1 MIYIS
6 PEIAC
11 KVAWPFEVILY
22 SRLMTHS
29 LWPIGEKDIFLLNDT
44 DQFGHEKYVWL
55 GPTFYRCVKSQA
67 LVLRVSF

>member
-1 MIYIS
+1 MWYMIYIS

-44 DQFGHEKYVWL
+44 N
-55 GPTFYRCVKSQA
+55 
-67 LVLRVSF
+67 